1 MRKLEAKLAIR
12 VARRSGRRS
21 RIIGVSAEV
30 AALIA
35 SKILGS
41 GVNMQSTFFL
51 RQLTRRVGGVGGGLG
66 QGSAEGENLG
76 SVLESVYEAR

>member
-1 MRKLEAKLAIR
+1 MIG
-12 VARRSGRRS
+12 RSESATRS

-30 AALIA
+30 AGLIA

-51 RQLTRRVGGVGGGLG
+51 QRLGFPGELEGVVGGIRG
-66 QGSAEGENLG
+66 GSAERRDLG
-76 SVLESVYEAR
+76 SARLGLGIGLRGSLKY